1 VNKRLTTIL
10 VVALIAALGVYYFT
24 RPVGDENLKEFQL
37 TIVSERDDFE
47 ETKAYQAEN
56 EFLGDFLVEQ
66 EIVEYQES
74 QFGRFI
80 TGVQG
85 MMADDEQQYWW
96 SIEVDGE
103 QATVGMDELV
113 LEEGKTYS
121 LTLRKGY

>member
-1 VNKRLTTIL
+1 MNKRLTTIL